1 MKIWPRKGKY
11 LSLIKGRKVKGFSEG
26 FTVKKKIIPAM
37 QETQDTRDVASISGS
52 GSRRSPGRGNS
63 NPLRYSC
70 LENPMDRGALQ
81 TAVCGV
87 TEESN
92 TTKRLY
98 NKIR

>member
-37 QETQDTRDVASISGS
+37 QETQDTRDVASVSGS

-63 NPLRYSC
+63 NPLQYSC
-70 LENPMDRGALQ
+70 LGIPTYRGGWRATVHGVAKSQ
-81 TAVCGV
+81 TV
-87 TEESN
+87 TEQQKES
-92 TTKRLY
+92 
-98 NKIR
+98 